1 VNELLIALLGALVA
15 TNHPVAL
22 SNMVLKKTGISIT
35 LPDKNDPVEQEFQKL
50 MADDD
55 AAQAEVDGW
64 IKSNDKFSELGA
76 GHPETLRAR
85 IKDRFEPVKKAYE
98 DFLKRH
104 SDHARAHLA
113 YGSFLNDIGEEQAA
127 WQYWEKGRQLD
138 PKNPAAW
145 NNLANWYGHN
155 SPVTN
160 AFKYYEKAIE
170 LNPAEPVYYQNFA
183 TTVYLFRRDATNYFK
198 ITEPEVFDKALALY
212 RKALQLDP
220 ENFVLATDLAQS
232 YYGIKLVKTGDTE
245 ANRKAAQKL
254 NDEAIAA
261 WQVAL
266 KLARDDIERQGV
278 YIHFARLNIDAGRF
292 EEARKNLNAVTNDM
306 FNGTKK
312 TLTKKL
318 LKRENE
324 AKGTNAPPGKV
335 GRDVPSAAKPQPKLL
350 NKLNGLNKLNKEAR
364 FCART
369 INLRTRRTLLVV
381 HRAAALT

>member
-1 VNELLIALLGALVA
+1 MEFVEERVLGHFLR
-15 TNHPVAL
+15 
-22 SNMVLKKTGISIT
+22 I
-35 LPDKNDPVEQEFQKL
+35 
-50 MADDD
+50 
-55 AAQAEVDGW
+55 
-64 IKSNDKFSELGA
+64 
-76 GHPETLRAR
+76 HPE
-85 IKDRFEPVKKAYE
+85 
-98 DFLKRH
+98 
-104 SDHARAHLA
+104 HARTRLA
-113 YGSFLNDIGEEQAA
+113 YGSFLNDIHEEDAA
-127 WQYWEKGRQLD
+127 HSQWEKARELD

-145 NNLANWYGHN
+145 NNLANYYGHN
-155 SPVTN
+155 GPVMKS
-160 AFKYYEKAIE
+160 FEYYGKAIE
-170 LNPAEPVYYQNFA
+170 LDPTESTYYFNLA

-324 AKGTNAPPGKV
+324 AKGTNVLPGKV
-335 GRDVPSAAKPQPKLL
+335 GRDVPSAAEPQPKLL
-350 NKLNGLNKLNKEAR
+350 NKLNGLNKLNNEAR

-381 HRAAALT
+381 HRAAALS